1 MHSNCPR
8 CGVQFEREPGYFFG
22 AMYFS
27 YAIGVITISVFA
39 MAVYWTLRLEP
50 QWCALVGWLV
60 FLPFTPTVFRYSRV
74 LWMHFDRAFDPDDQ
88 PEPSATGWKAAC
100 ATPTLKTVRR

>member
-1 MHSNCPR
+1 VFYGRFAMHSDCPD

-27 YAIGVITISVFA
+27 YAIGVIMISVFA
-39 MAVYWTLRLEP
+39 MIAYWTLRLEP

-60 FLPFTPTVFRYSRV
+60 FLPFTPAVFRYSRV
-74 LWMHFDRAFDPDDQ
+74 LWMHFDRTFDPDDQ
-88 PEPSATGWKAAC
+88 SEHSVTG
-100 ATPTLKTVRR
+100 LV